1 MTAGAAPGVPAHPD
15 PHPPRPELRA
25 EAVGKR
31 YSGVPA
37 LRGVSVAVPAGRVV
51 GLVGHNGA
59 GKSTL
64 LRILAGETR
73 PDAGTVQLDGGPVV
87 FGSPADALRAGVA
100 TVYQELSLLP
110 NLSVAQNVFLGR
122 ERRRAG
128 LLRRADMRDEARR
141 VAAGFALDIDVDRP
155 LGDYSIATRQLLE
168 IAVAAQRGARF
179 LLLDEPTTSL
189 EGGQVDRLLDRL
201 RDLAGRGLGILLVD
215 HKLDELYAVADHVV
229 ALVDGEVRVDG
240 PIHEV
245 GRDEVVRAITGD
257 DRPEPAPDAPAA
269 SPVGP
274 AAWPGGSP
282 GGAPG
287 AADRSLVVR
296 HLRTPTL
303 HDVSL
308 EVQPGRVLGLYGL
321 VGSGRTEFMRA
332 LVGVEPVRGGEVDLH
347 GRPYVPRSPAAARRR
362 GLVYLTEERKRDG
375 IVPLLDAPL
384 NTALPVLLRYRRAG
398 LLDRSRL
405 GADAA
410 TVLDRLQ
417 VRGERGGPVVR
428 LSGGNQQKVLLAR
441 VLAQHPTVLLL
452 DEPTR
457 GVDIG
462 VKAQI
467 HAMVR
472 DLAHRDGLTVV
483 VASSEEEEIL
493 DLADD
498 VAVFVRG
505 RTVAPV
511 REAGGL
517 GLADLR
523 ALAWTGG

>member
-1 MTAGAAPGVPAHPD
+1 MTPGTATGAPTGRDPAR
-15 PHPPRPELRA
+15 PRPGLRA
-25 EAVGKR
+25 AAVVKR

-37 LRGVSVAVPAGRVV
+37 LRGVSVAVPAGRIV

-64 LRILAGETR
+64 LRILAGESR
-73 PDAGTVQLDGGPVV
+73 PDQGTVELDGRPVV
-87 FGSPADALRAGVA
+87 FGAPADALRAGVA

-110 NLSVAQNVFLGR
+110 NLTVTQNVFLGR
-122 ERRRAG
+122 EQERAG
-128 LLRRADMRDEARR
+128 LLRRRGMREEARR
-141 VAAGFALDIDVDRP
+141 VAAGFALDLDVDRP
-155 LGDYSIATRQLLE
+155 LRDHSIATRQLLE

-189 EGGQVDRLLDRL
+189 EGEQVDRLLDRL
-201 RDLAGRGLGILLVD
+201 RDLAAQGLGILLVD

-240 PIHEV
+240 PILEV
-245 GRDEVVRAITGD
+245 GRDDVVRAITGD
-257 DRPEPAPDAPAA
+257 DRPDP
-269 SPVGP
+269 SPVAGP
-274 AAWPGGSP
+274 PAGSP
-282 GGAPG
+282 VTAGTRRAPVPAG
-287 AADRSLVVR
+287 DRSLVVR
-296 HLRTPTL
+296 HLRTATL
-303 HDVSL
+303 EDVSL
-308 EVQPGRVLGLYGL
+308 EVRPGRVLGLYGL
-321 VGSGRTEFMRA
+321 VGAGRTEFMRA
-332 LVGVEPVRGGEVDLH
+332 LVGLERVRSGEVEVH

-375 IVPLLDAPL
+375 LVPLLDSPL
-384 NTALPVLLRYRRAG
+384 NTALPVLRRYRRGG
-398 LLDRSRL
+398 LLDRGRL
-405 GADAA
+405 GTDAG
-410 TVLDRLQ
+410 VLLDRLQ
-417 VRGERGGPVVR
+417 VRGDRGGPVVR

-441 VLAQHPTVLLL
+441 ALAQQPTVLLL

-483 VASSEEEEIL
+483 LASGEEEEIL

-498 VAVFVRG
+498 VAVFVAG
-505 RTVAPV
+505 RTVGHV
-511 REAGGL
+511 REAAGL
-517 GLADLR
+517 GPADLR
-523 ALAWTGG
+523 SLAWAGA